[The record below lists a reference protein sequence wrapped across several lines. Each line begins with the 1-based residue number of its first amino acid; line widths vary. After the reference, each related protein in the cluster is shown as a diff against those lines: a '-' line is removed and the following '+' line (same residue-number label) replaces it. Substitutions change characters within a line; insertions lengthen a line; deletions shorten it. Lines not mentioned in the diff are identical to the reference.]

1 MTLKIFLV
9 LALAALLGAVIFF
22 LWVSRLTPVFAG
34 KHRIIYSLLAVVLTA
49 AVGFAIVCMAGSSDI
64 GIIYWLLGGL
74 YLLAGIIHFIV
85 THVRYF
91 HPRNKDGKVTA
102 AEYLYAASVLLGS
115 LVILSALIYFF
126 RGDESFRYFPV
137 LLSSGVFLLVILVM
151 HTFQAALNIPDPVY
165 TFWRYPSRPIDPPEP
180 KEQEQLLV
188 IGFEL
193 AKQSQDL
200 KRTYFRARALADIK
214 LGEMYY
220 HFLEDYN
227 ELQSETPIQ
236 YREPNNQPQEWWF
249 YVKEKWF
256 LPARILDP
264 MQDMKENRI
273 KENTIIICER
283 ILPVLQP

>member
-9 LALAALLGAVIFF
+9 LALTALLGAVIFF

-49 AVGFAIVCMAGSSDI
+49 AVGFAIVCLAGSSDI

-74 YLLAGIIHFIV
+74 YLLAGIIHLIV
-85 THVRYF
+85 THARYF
-91 HPRNKDGKVTA
+91 RPRNKDDKVTA
-102 AEYLYAASVLLGS
+102 AEYLYATSVLLGS

-126 RGDESFRYFPV
+126 RDDESFRYFPV
-137 LLSSGVFLLVILVM
+137 LLSGGVFLLVILVM
-151 HTFQAALNIPDPVY
+151 HTFQAALNIPAPVY

-193 AKQSQDL
+193 AKQSQDI

-283 ILPVLQP
+283 ILPVQQS